1 MPRSNISIPADFN
14 DHAEETPT
22 GPMIEDLRSISR
34 ASSHDSENCPGYY
47 GFGQGAP
54 VHSCGCYD
62 FRSRLSHDDP
72 KYPRIPTPGSE
83 KIGSDKPADSQ
94 HKQQIEEWQA
104 RAEEIRDCLP
114 PPKLKRK
121 RTESN
126 EGSVNIS
133 REFGRNLANTGAVSA
148 PASPKK
154 RRRLGAAF
162 ETTGQAAVSGSVFET
177 RILVST
183 LSTIETAID
192 RNTEVLSKI
201 CLALENC
208 AKYNV

>member
-94 HKQQIEEWQA
+94 HKQVCVA
-104 RAEEIRDCLP
+104 FHD
-114 PPKLKRK
+114 
-121 RTESN
+121 
-126 EGSVNIS
+126 
-133 REFGRNLANTGAVSA
+133 FVSA
-148 PASPKK
+148 IVIFISA
-154 RRRLGAAF
+154 
-162 ETTGQAAVSGSVFET
+162 
-177 RILVST
+177 
-183 LSTIETAID
+183 D
-192 RNTEVLSKI
+192 
-201 CLALENC
+201 
-208 AKYNV
+208 